1 MSEMKNYFGKYS
13 YDGTFKQQDDGSS
26 LLEVRWFTYGGKYY
40 QPSEPIK
47 FVIREEC
54 DGEGWISVTDDTVG
68 VREGGKDIEEALGN
82 ALMMVVDQYD
92 DFAFSS
98 GNLSK
103 GAKAL
108 KEKFQNWEIHAI
120 DQQAQ

>member
-1 MSEMKNYFGKYS
+1 MHRGPQVLNEFKCFKRKKFYSIDKEVSPMSEMKNYFGKYS

-47 FVIREEC
+47 FVIREES

-68 VREGGKDIEEALGN
+68 VREGGK
-82 ALMMVVDQYD
+82 
-92 DFAFSS
+92 
-98 GNLSK
+98 
-103 GAKAL
+103 
-108 KEKFQNWEIHAI
+108 
-120 DQQAQ
+120 